1 MSSDSPLLI
10 PKVVLES
17 ETVQDIL
24 KEKFQPKAK
33 KPIDWIQST
42 LSLGKKFL
50 VADQYELLRK
60 KLNDEDLYEQKPYI
74 DLVDE
79 FSKALNSGTYKSA
92 YNFVELLP
100 LGVDLAAN
108 TDFTTKLEEA
118 IYKWPEEAEPETLI
132 GDITSIMAEYAVPG
146 KIATSIVKGLTKIP
160 KVKRALNR
168 VEAFEEKVLPLPKFK
183 IKTPLSKTPVTV
195 MGGSGAISRVARRV
209 GYGGALLGLTDMI
222 GSGPEAPVPFWSELE
237 DTGNLTGREKAIAK
251 FKNKLKYGQEGT
263 TIGAGFGLLG
273 KPIALGFKY
282 GLYSGIDVAGAG
294 ARKTNKV
301 VTSITN
307 FIGKDDVVLPRIAKV
322 VQTTGGL
329 VGKDFAA
336 RLAVSLTNPKLLV
349 RKIPPFAEWRKYG
362 LLDTDPLKK
371 KLKKLDNFLSY
382 FRSVGRLTRNVASIS
397 QDAIKGVRGQQKT
410 IENLQDDLD
419 KTAYKLAE
427 SFRKTY
433 DDPRTTK
440 AIYEQ
445 YLDFLEE
452 YILGQ
457 KKLSDLPEGLRNS
470 SKELKEKL
478 DILYNSFKNTFDK
491 EDLLRD
497 SADTFKNV
505 YRRNFAVFT
514 SENWAPRE
522 GQVKFDNMKDYYKE
536 VIKKN
541 TDITE
546 QAKATFPNAKTTEEA
561 IEQFAIQKTYDLLHT
576 AKNGGKDPLK
586 TLNMFAGKNW
596 LRISD
601 EKNFIKT
608 GEELPEVMQNF
619 LGRYDDVRASILTT
633 AADLISST
641 TMRKVYD
648 ETFRRA
654 LDDGILFKNTNDAM
668 NIGRIRRGD
677 IAEIAVDS
685 LGKDAIDIKF
695 AGYAGD
701 KAVVSAIMGRSRK
714 DPGSFGKLYQNLLL
728 WKSAAQYG
736 KTVLSPA
743 TQVRNVTSAS
753 FFALANMHLGGGNL
767 LENLNLVLNDIFGA
781 GKNLDM
787 KTLTRRIERATE
799 LGVLDE
805 NIITGEVTALI
816 RDIKNGKLVSE
827 ESLFKTLTDTKWL
840 RNAGEKIEK
849 LYAGGDNVWKLY
861 GWEYEMSRLKSFIN
875 NFDDVKRWYK
885 DIARQDYFE
894 NNLKTGNP
902 KTLNEAV
909 EEMAAWYVTNTYP
922 TYSKVPEVIQ
932 SIRRT
937 PFFGSFVAFPA
948 EMIRTSSNILS
959 LSLREIASNDPNLR
973 AIGLRRLIGLGT
985 VMGGAEMG
993 ASKLSEVL
1001 AGMTDKEVAVY
1012 REFFAAP
1019 WEINS
1024 NLAFMKPLKNGMSKV
1039 LNLTYFNG
1047 FSVITDAAR
1056 SLINRVVKPGLSQYG
1071 LAEDLRKNPDDAIL
1085 YEFFKPEGPIY
1096 TLLQPFITE
1105 PIGLESVFDIT
1116 FRGGRTRE
1124 GVRLWGKNDLITEK
1138 AVKAFEHFIKSVQP
1152 GVTRTAS
1159 GIINAATGNVRSDNR
1174 PYDLSDE
1181 LMSLFAGVRL
1191 SNVDVLSSFKYSIR
1205 DFKDIR
1211 SESFVSEKFY
1221 SFVDWETK
1229 SPEVKANEF
1238 RKIQEEAFRAQ
1249 KKFYNTVQAALYL
1262 GVKEED
1268 IRDALKTFGVG
1279 TKNIDAIIEGTFV
1292 PVTYSK
1298 DLFETKFDDFKK
1310 KNPDISNK
1318 LIRSWFIPEDELDDV
1333 YYEYQDKEFEKFD
1346 AGKYREKIKR
1356 ELELMKR
1363 DLRSDTQPNK
1373 TPTEQISTP
1382 PLPNQPDPSVAATT
1396 KVANVSNPL
1405 SSLNGLS
1412 QAEQALLSPG
1422 EQAIAQRIN
1431 RRV

>member
-1 MSSDSPLLI
+1 MAADSPLLI

-24 KEKFQPKAK
+24 KEQFQPKAK
-33 KPIDWIQST
+33 KEINWTQSI

-50 VADQYELLRK
+50 VADQFELLRK

-79 FSKALNSGTYKSA
+79 FSKAINTGAYKSA

-100 LGVDLAAN
+100 LGVDLALN
-108 TDFTTKLEEA
+108 TDFTTKLEDT
-118 IYKWPEEAEPETLI
+118 IYKWPEEAEPETLF
-132 GDITSIMAEYAVPG
+132 GDVTALMTEYAIPG
-146 KIATSIVKGLTKIP
+146 KIATNIIKGLTKIP
-160 KVKRALNR
+160 KVKRAIDR
-168 VEAFEEKVLPLPKFK
+168 VEAFEEKVLPLPKFQ
-183 IKTPLSKTPVTV
+183 IKTPLTKTPVTV
-195 MGGSGAISRVARRV
+195 IGGSGVISRVARRV

-237 DTGNLTGREKAIAK
+237 DTENLTGREKAVAK
-251 FKNKLKYGQEGT
+251 LKNKLKYGQEGT

-273 KPIALGFKY
+273 KPMALGFKY
-282 GLYSGIDVAGAG
+282 GLYNVLDVGGAG
-294 ARKTNKV
+294 ARTLNKV
-301 VTSITN
+301 VTPITN
-307 FIGKDDVVLPRIAKV
+307 LIGKDAVVLPRVAKAI
-322 VQTTGGL
+322 QSTGSL
-329 VGKDFAA
+329 VGKDFAT
-336 RLAVSLTNPKLLV
+336 RVAVSLTNPKLLT
-349 RKIPPFAEWRKYG
+349 RKIPPFAEWRKFG
-362 LLDTDPLKK
+362 LLDTDPLKV

-382 FRSVGRLTRNVASIS
+382 FRSVGRLTRNVAAVS

-410 IENLQDDLD
+410 IQTLQEDLD

-457 KKLSDLPEGLRNS
+457 RKLSDLPEGLRES
-470 SKELKEKL
+470 SEALKKNL
-478 DILYNSFKNTFDK
+478 DILYNAFKNTFDK

-541 TDITE
+541 TDFTE
-546 QAKATFPNAKTTEEA
+546 QAKAAFPEAKTTEEA

-586 TLNMFAGKNW
+586 TLNMFAGKDW

-633 AADLISST
+633 AADLVSST

-648 ETFRRA
+648 ETIRRA
-654 LDDGILFKNTNDAM
+654 LNDGILFKNADDAM
-668 NIGRIRRGD
+668 NLGRIRRDD
-677 IAEIAVDS
+677 IGEIAADA
-685 LGKDAIDIKF
+685 LGKDAIDKKF
-695 AGYAGD
+695 LGFAGD
-701 KAVVSAIMGRSRK
+701 KAVVEAIMGRSRK
-714 DPGSFGKLYQNLLL
+714 DPGAFGKLYQNLLL

-753 FFALANMHLGGGNL
+753 FFALANMHLGGGSL

-781 GKNLDM
+781 GKNLNM
-787 KTLTRRIERATE
+787 KALTKRIERATE

-805 NIITGEVTALI
+805 NIITGEVTAI
-816 RDIKNGKLVSE
+816 VRDIKKGKFVSE
-827 ESLFKTLTDTKWL
+827 ESLFNALTETKFL
-840 RNAGEKIEK
+840 RQAGEKIEK

-885 DIARQDYFE
+885 DIAKQDYFE
-894 NNLKTGNP
+894 NSLRTGKP
-902 KTLNEAV
+902 KTLNEAI

-948 EMIRTSSNILS
+948 EMIRTSSNIMS

-973 AIGLRRLIGLGT
+973 AIGLRRLLGLAT
-985 VMGGAEMG
+985 VMGGAELG

-1019 WEINS
+1019 WEINA

-1047 FSVITDAAR
+1047 YSVITDAAR
-1056 SLINRVVKPGLSQYG
+1056 SLINRIIKPGLSEYG
-1071 LAEDLRKNPDDAIL
+1071 LAEDLRKNSDDAIL
-1085 YEFFKPEGPIY
+1085 FEFFKPEGPIY
-1096 TLLQPFITE
+1096 TLLNPFITE
-1105 PIGLESVFDIT
+1105 PIGLESIFDIT
-1116 FRGGRTRE
+1116 FRGGQTRE
-1124 GVRLWGKNDLITEK
+1124 GVRIWGKNDLITEK

-1152 GVTRTAS
+1152 GVTRTAG
-1159 GIINAATGNVRSDNR
+1159 GIVNAATGNVRADNR
-1174 PYDLSDE
+1174 PYDLADE
-1181 LMSLFAGVRL
+1181 LLSLFAGVRL

-1211 SESFVSEKFY
+1211 SESFVSENFY
-1221 SFVDWETK
+1221 SFVDWQSK
-1229 SPEVKANEF
+1229 SPEVRANEF

-1249 KKFYNTVQAALYL
+1249 KKFYNTIQAALYL

-1279 TKNIDAIIEGTFV
+1279 KKQLNAIMEGRFV
-1292 PVTYSK
+1292 PVSYSK
-1298 DLFETKFDDFKK
+1298 NLFETKLDDFKK
-1310 KNPDISNK
+1310 KNPDIAN
-1318 LIRSWFIPEDELDDV
+1318 RVVRDWFIPENELDEV
-1333 YYEYQDKEFEKFD
+1333 YYEYLDKEFEEFNVED
-1346 AGKYREKIKR
+1346 YLEKIER
-1356 ELELMKR
+1356 DIELMKR
-1363 DLRSDTQPNK
+1363 ELYSEAQP
-1373 TPTEQISTP
+1373 TPPVEEIQTP
-1382 PLPNQPDPSVAATT
+1382 PLPQTPSPDVASTT
-1396 KVANVSNPL
+1396 PVVNVSNPL
-1405 SSLNGLS
+1405 SSLQNLS
-1412 QAEQALLSPG
+1412 QAQVALLSPG
-1422 EQAIAQRIN
+1422 EQAIAQRLN

>member
-1 MSSDSPLLI
+1 MAADSPLLI

-24 KEKFQPKAK
+24 KEQFQPKAK
-33 KPIDWIQST
+33 KPINWAQSV

-50 VADQYELLRK
+50 VPSQFELFEK

-79 FSKALNSGTYKSA
+79 FSKAINTGTYKSA

-100 LGVDLAAN
+100 LGIDLALN
-108 TDFTTKLEEA
+108 TDFTTKLEDA
-118 IYKWPEEAEPETLI
+118 IYKWPEEAEPETLF
-132 GDITSIMAEYAVPG
+132 GDVTALMTEYAVPA
-146 KIATSIVKGLTKIP
+146 KIATGVLKGLKNIP
-160 KVKRALNR
+160 KVKRAIDK
-168 VEAFEEKVLPLPKFK
+168 VEAFEEKVLPLPKFQ
-183 IKTPLSKTPVTV
+183 IKTPLTKTPVTV
-195 MGGSGAISRVARRV
+195 MGGSGVISRVARRV

-237 DTGNLTGREKAIAK
+237 DTENLTGREKAVAK
-251 FKNKLKYGQEGT
+251 LKNKLRYGQEGA

-273 KPIALGFKY
+273 KPMALGFKY
-282 GLYSGIDVAGAG
+282 GLYSALDVGGAG
-294 ARKTNKV
+294 ARTLNKV
-301 VTSITN
+301 VTPVTN
-307 FIGKDDVVLPRIAKV
+307 LIGKDAVVLPRVAKAI
-322 VQTTGGL
+322 QSTGSL
-329 VGKDFAA
+329 VGKDFAT
-336 RLAVSLTNPKLLV
+336 RLAVSLTNPKLLT

-362 LLDTDPLKK
+362 LLDTDPLKV

-382 FRSVGRLTRNVASIS
+382 FRSVGRLTRNVASVS
-397 QDAIKGVRGQQKT
+397 QDAIKGIRAQQKT
-410 IENLQDDLD
+410 VNTLTDDLD

-427 SFRKTY
+427 SFRRTY

-457 KKLSDLPEGLRNS
+457 KKLSDLPEGLRGS
-470 SKELKEKL
+470 VEELKNKL
-478 DILYNSFKNTFDK
+478 DILYNAFKNTFDK

-541 TDITE
+541 KDFTE
-546 QAKATFPNAKTTEEA
+546 QAKAAFPEAKTTEES
-561 IEQFAIQKTYDLLHT
+561 IEQYAIQKTYDLLHT

-586 TLNMFAGKNW
+586 TLNMFAGKDW

-601 EKNFIKT
+601 EKSFIKT
-608 GEELPEVMQNF
+608 GEELPGVMQNF

-633 AADLISST
+633 AADLVSST

-648 ETFRRA
+648 ETIRRA
-654 LDDGILFKNTNDAM
+654 LKDGILFKNANDAI
-668 NIGRIRRGD
+668 NIGRIPVDKIGK
-677 IAEIAVDS
+677 IAVDS
-685 LGKDAIDIKF
+685 LGVDAIAKEYQGF
-695 AGYAGD
+695 AGD
-701 KAVVSAIMGRSRK
+701 KAIVEAIMGRSRK
-714 DPGSFGKLYQNLLL
+714 DPGAFGKLYQNLLL

-767 LENLNLVLNDIFGA
+767 LQNLNLVLNDIFGA

-787 KTLTRRIERATE
+787 KALTRRIEKATE

-805 NIITGEVTALI
+805 NIITGEVTAI
-816 RDIKNGKLVSE
+816 VRDIKKGKFVSE
-827 ESLFKTLTDTKWL
+827 ESLFNALTETKFL
-840 RNAGEKIEK
+840 RQAGEKIEK
-849 LYAGGDNVWKLY
+849 LYAGGDNIWKLY

-885 DIARQDYFE
+885 DIAKQDYFE
-894 NNLKTGNP
+894 NSLKTGKP
-902 KTLNEAV
+902 KTLNEAI

-948 EMIRTSSNILS
+948 EMIRTSSNIMS

-973 AIGLRRLIGLGT
+973 AIGLRRLLGLAT
-985 VMGGAEMG
+985 VMGGAELG

-1019 WEINS
+1019 WEINA

-1047 FSVITDAAR
+1047 YSVITDAAR
-1056 SLINRVVKPGLSQYG
+1056 SLINRIIKPTLSEYG

-1096 TLLQPFITE
+1096 TLLQPFLTE

-1116 FRGGRTRE
+1116 FRGGQTRE
-1124 GVRLWGKNDLITEK
+1124 GVRIWGKNDKLIEK

-1152 GVTRTAS
+1152 GVTRTAG
-1159 GIINAATGNVRSDNR
+1159 GIINAATGNVRADNR
-1174 PYDLSDE
+1174 PYDLADE
-1181 LMSLFAGVRL
+1181 LLSLFAGVRL

-1205 DFKDIR
+1205 GFKDIR
-1211 SESFVSEKFY
+1211 SESYVSENFY
-1221 SFVDWETK
+1221 SFVDWQSK
-1229 SPEVKANEF
+1229 SPEIKANEF

-1249 KKFYNTVQAALYL
+1249 KKFYNTIQAALYL

-1268 IRDALKTFGVG
+1268 IRDALKGFDVG
-1279 TKNIDAIIEGTFV
+1279 KKQINAIMEGRFI

-1298 DLFETKFDDFKK
+1298 DLFESNFEEFKK
-1310 KNPDISNK
+1310 KNPDIEN
-1318 LIRSWFIPEDELDDV
+1318 RVVRDWFIPENELDDV
-1333 YYEYQDKEFEKFD
+1333 YYEYLDKEFEEFD
-1346 AGKYREKIKR
+1346 PEKYMEKIER
-1356 ELELMKR
+1356 EIELMKR
-1363 DLRSDTQPNK
+1363 ELYSEAQP
-1373 TPTEQISTP
+1373 TSPVEEIQTP
-1382 PLPNQPDPSVAATT
+1382 PLPETPTPDVASATNL
-1396 KVANVSNPL
+1396 ANINVVNPMT
-1405 SSLNGLS
+1405 GLTRT
-1412 QAEQALLSPG
+1412 EGALLSPG
-1422 EQAIAQRIN
+1422 EQAIAQKSN
-1431 RRV
+1431 RRIV